1 MIGKASDRGVEGLR
15 ARSSFAP
22 RASLVAILVGILV
35 LSLGPIGEPDLD
47 GVLRGLPHAIA
58 YAILTLVALV
68 AVEARSGDQGAT
80 TWSKIGLAIL
90 AAIAMGG
97 LLELAQGLVH
107 RDVQFS
113 DFVADVVGALVALVV
128 WLFVRARGRI
138 ASSGASSGDDAVSR
152 R

>member
-1 MIGKASDRGVEGLR
+1 M
-15 ARSSFAP
+15 
-22 RASLVAILVGILV
+22 

-58 YAILTLVALV
+58 YAVLTLVALV
-68 AVEARSGDQGAT
+68 AVEARSGDRGAT
-80 TWSKIGLAIL
+80 TWWKIGLAIL

-113 DFVADVVGALVALVV
+113 DFVADVVGALVVLVV
-128 WLFVRARGRI
+128 WLLIRVARGRI
-138 ASSGASSGDDAVSR
+138 ARPGADGDDDAGSR